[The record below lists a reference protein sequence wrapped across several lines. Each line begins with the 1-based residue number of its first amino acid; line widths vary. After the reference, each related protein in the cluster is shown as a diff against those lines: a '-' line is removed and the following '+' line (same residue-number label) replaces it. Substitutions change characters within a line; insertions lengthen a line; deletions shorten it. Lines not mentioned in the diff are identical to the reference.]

1 MKHRPLRTLS
11 RLTADRS
18 GAAAVEFALISTAF
32 LTLIF
37 GISYL
42 GIFLFDKASLQWAVE
57 RASRLAAI
65 NHAVTQNQIVAEVRG
80 YLAAAGMQGAI
91 VQYSVTNFGGIPVAN
106 ISANFQQRY
115 TVPLVASFNMTYS
128 ASTSIPQGS

>member
-1 MKHRPLRTLS
+1 MKHRPLHTLA
-11 RLTADRS
+11 LLAADRS
-18 GAAAVEFALISTAF
+18 GAVAVEFALISTAF

-65 NHAVTQNQIVAEVRG
+65 NHAATHAQIVTEVQN
-80 YLAAAGMQGAI
+80 YLSAAGMQSAI

-106 ISANFQQRY
+106 ISASFQRAY
-115 TVPLVASFNMTYS
+115 TVPLIATFNMSYS